1 MDCQLESRRSFH
13 FERSACSKAILTTRR
28 PIGRRGVDVLAQP
41 KLVEVLDTRRTFAVE
56 FSKTSAGLTAQ
67 KRPPTRARRPP
78 RKRIVAY
85 TSRCREAPMV
95 ELQGFPARVL
105 SDSPRSI
112 ATRPTLSTG
121 RSAVFRPGGAPRPG

>member
-56 FSKTSAGLTAQ
+56 FSKTGAALTAQ

-95 ELQGFPARVL
+95 ELQGFPAHAR
-105 SDSPRSI
+105 SDGLRSI
-112 ATRPTLSTG
+112 AVGTRVSNV
-121 RSAVFRPGGAPRPG
+121 RSAVFRPAGAL